1 MASKFLKKIIA
12 KDQQGLN
19 TISAICSES
28 KIKVSDIKFLKN
40 NQIFLLLIE
49 RFNKEG
55 SKKEKKINSILKFEY
70 INASKSKNIN
80 QNKYSPEPI
89 KILLDTAVSKI
100 VNIVKN
106 TTETVIEK
114 NLQKKFD
121 NATMELEKNVEYTLG
136 KTPILRE
143 IKKIGETDNPNPLF
157 YFTSNLAGLITFIG
171 F

>member
-28 KIKVSDIKFLKN
+28 KIKISDIKFLKN

-80 QNKYSPEPI
+80 QNNND
-89 KILLDTAVSKI
+89 KI
-100 VNIVKN
+100 
-106 TTETVIEK
+106 
-114 NLQKKFD
+114 
-121 NATMELEKNVEYTLG
+121 
-136 KTPILRE
+136 
-143 IKKIGETDNPNPLF
+143 IGSINPNKIINTVF
-157 YFTSNLAGLITFIG
+157 GG
-171 F
+171 RKK

>member
-28 KIKVSDIKFLKN
+28 KIKISDIKFLKN
-40 NQIFLLLIE
+40 NHIFLLLIE

-80 QNKYSPEPI
+80 QNNND
-89 KILLDTAVSKI
+89 KIIELISINLFKKEENYEITLLFLNNVIITLIAEIIEVTLEDQKI
-100 VNIVKN
+100 NDKN
-106 TTETVIEK
+106 W
-114 NLQKKFD
+114 
-121 NATMELEKNVEYTLG
+121 
-136 KTPILRE
+136 
-143 IKKIGETDNPNPLF
+143 
-157 YFTSNLAGLITFIG
+157 
-171 F
+171 